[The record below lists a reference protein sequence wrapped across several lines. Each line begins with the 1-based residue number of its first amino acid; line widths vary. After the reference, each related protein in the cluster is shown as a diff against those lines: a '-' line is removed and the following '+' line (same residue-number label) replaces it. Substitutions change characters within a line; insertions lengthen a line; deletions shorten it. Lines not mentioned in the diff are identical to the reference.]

1 MANLFQSVVQATKG
15 RFFGVTFVKADGS
28 LRNMTCR
35 TGVSKHTT
43 GRGLKYNPTER
54 GNVIVWD
61 TSVKSYR
68 TIKLDRLISLRFS
81 GKEIFFQ

>member
-1 MANLFQSVVQATKG
+1 MTNLFQSVLDSTRG

-28 LRNMTCR
+28 LRKMTCR
-35 TGVSKHTT
+35 IGVSKHAS

>member
-1 MANLFQSVVQATKG
+1 MTNLFQSVVQSTRG

-28 LRNMTCR
+28 LRKMTCR
-35 TGVSKHTT
+35 IGVSKHAS
-43 GRGLKYNPTER
+43 GRELKYNPTER

>member
-1 MANLFQSVVQATKG
+1 MTNLFQSVVQSTRG

-35 TGVSKHTT
+35 IGVSKHVS
-43 GRGLKYNPTER
+43 GRGLKYNPTDR